1 MKILGYM
8 GTSITSSLIK
18 IQTRS
23 KYSHIGVMLHDG
35 SVVEAWQG
43 TGVRQIENAFIGHAD
58 NTLIDVF
65 SIKSIN
71 TDFDEP
77 AATKYLLEQIG
88 KKYDYR
94 SVWRFLSRRDAPDNE
109 SLFCSE
115 MAELTLIAGG
125 LRLLNG
131 SPSEHSPRDTLLSP
145 ILNFDTT
152 IWKDN

>member
-1 MKILGYM
+1 MKILGYR
-8 GTSITSSLIK
+8 GTSITSHLIK
-18 IQTRS
+18 LQTRS

-65 SIKSIN
+65 DIHA
-71 TDFDEP
+71 DFDEP
-77 AATKYLLEQIG
+77 ATTKYLLEQIG
-88 KKYDYR
+88 KKYDYK
-94 SVWRFLSRRDAPDNE
+94 SVWRFLSRRNAPDNE

-115 MAELTLIAGG
+115 LAELALIAGG

-131 SPSEHSPRDTLLSP
+131 NPSEHSPRDTLLSTVL
-145 ILNFDTT
+145 IYNET
-152 IWKDN
+152 IWKTL